1 MVLNIRN
8 TEADNLA
15 RKLAQI
21 EGTSIT
27 DALIIALRET
37 IDARRRKES
46 PTEAARKSWKSVA
59 CLSHPIVNR
68 FRQEPITTSTMISV
82 VVMNNVRRCMRHCV
96 IDGRRRYG

>member
-46 PTEAARKSWKSVA
+46 PTEAARRILEKRR
-59 CLSHPIVNR
+59 LSFPPNR
-68 FRQEPITTSTMISV
+68 KPVPPGAYHDLDHDFSGGDE
-82 VVMNNVRRCMRHCV
+82 
-96 IDGRRRYG
+96 